1 MARNAPGHFASA
13 ISDAD
18 RARQFIPFMALKG
31 YFELC
36 REKERCPA
44 SKHALTDEETLEL
57 SQCVANLKKG
67 DMIKVTFYDKDAYVT
82 RQGILSEVV
91 EPLHFLRVVRERIDF
106 EDISSIEVM

>member
-1 MARNAPGHFASA
+1 MPRNTPARFEGA

-36 REKERCPA
+36 REKERRPA
-44 SKHALTDEETLEL
+44 VKHALTEEETLEL
-57 SQCVANLKKG
+57 SQRVASLKKG
-67 DMIKVTFYDKDAYVT
+67 DMVRVTFYDKDAYIA
-82 RQGILSEVV
+82 RQGIVSEVV

-106 EDISSIEVM
+106 DDILSIEVV